1 MSVEIRLVETKKELK
16 TFIKV
21 PFEIYKGDPYWVPPL
36 MMDELDTFTPSKNP
50 AFEHAEARLFLAYK
64 DGKAVGRIIGI
75 LSHAAND
82 KYNTKNL
89 RFGWFD
95 TINDY
100 EVARTLLLAVEN
112 WGKELGME
120 TLTGPHGFSDL
131 DPEGMLVEGFDQLPT
146 ISVYYNFPYYPEFVE
161 KYGFEKEIDYL
172 EFRSVAPHETGIPP
186 KLLRLGE
193 RIKERSGVK
202 LHKFKNKPELKKR
215 TVDLFH
221 LLNDAFEE
229 IYGSVPL
236 SEKQIKYYV
245 KKYFSFVD
253 KDLIQLAVD
262 EKDEA
267 IGFMIAMPS
276 LSKGFQKAKGRLF
289 PFGWF
294 HILRALKN
302 YEVLDFYLAGIKKSY
317 RGQGVDLLMVLEV
330 VQVALKKGVKYAES
344 NPELETNKK
353 IHAQWKYFNPT
364 QHKRRRIYKKAIA
377 PPTD

>member
-1 MSVEIRLVETKKELK
+1 MSVEIRLVETKSELK

-36 MMDELDTFTPSKNP
+36 MMDDLDTFTPGKNP
-50 AFEHAEARLFLAYK
+50 AYEHAEAKLFLAYK
-64 DGKAVGRIIGI
+64 DGKTVGRIIGI

-89 RFGWFD
+89 RFGWFE

-100 EVARTLLLAVEN
+100 EVARSLLLAVEN

-120 TLTGPHGFSDL
+120 TMTGPHGFSDL

-146 ISVYYNFPYYPEFVE
+146 ISVYYNLPYYPEFVE

-172 EFRSVAPHETGIPP
+172 EFRSVNPQETGIPP

-193 RIKERSGVK
+193 RIKQRSGIKV
-202 LHKFKNKPELKKR
+202 HKFKSKRELKQR

-221 LLNDAFEE
+221 LLNEAFEE

-236 SEKQIKYYV
+236 SEKQILYYV

-253 KDLIQLAVD
+253 KDLIQLAVNED
-262 EKDEA
+262 DEA
-267 IGFMIAMPS
+267 VGFMIAMPS
-276 LSKGFQKAKGRLF
+276 LSKGFQKAKGRLL

-294 HILRALKN
+294 HILRSLKN
-302 YEVLDFYLAGIKKSY
+302 YEVLDFYLAGVKKTY
-317 RGQGVDLLMVLEV
+317 RGQGIDLLMVLEV
-330 VQVALKKGVKYAES
+330 LQAALKKGVKYAES

-364 QHKRRRIYKKAIA
+364 QHKRRRIYKKDIA

>member
-1 MSVEIRLVETKKELK
+1 MSVDIRLVETKRELK
-16 TFIKV
+16 TFIKL
-21 PFEIYKGDPYWVPPL
+21 PFEIYKGDPNWVPPL
-36 MMDELDTFTPSKNP
+36 IMDEIETFNPGKNP
-50 AFEHAEARLFLAYK
+50 AYEHAEARLFLAYK
-64 DGKAVGRIIGI
+64 DGKAVGRITGI

-82 KYNTKNL
+82 KYKTKNL

-100 EVARTLLLAVEN
+100 EVARSLLLEVEE

-120 TLTGPHGFSDL
+120 TMTGPHGFSDL

-172 EFRSVAPHETGIPP
+172 EFHSICPQETGIPP

-193 RIKERSGVK
+193 RIKERSGIKV
-202 LHKFKNKPELKKR
+202 HKFKSKRELKKR

-221 LLNDAFEE
+221 LLNEAFEE

-245 KKYFSFVD
+245 QKYFSFVD

-267 IGFMIAMPS
+267 VGFMIAMPS

-294 HILRALKN
+294 HILRSLRN
-302 YEVLDFYLAGIKKSY
+302 YEVLDFYLAGVKKSY

-330 VQVALKKGVKYAES
+330 LQAALKKGVKYAES

-364 QHKRRRIYKKAIA
+364 QHKRRRIYRKDIA